1 VAFVVGVM
9 EVVMRLL
16 IPMLLLVPA
25 LALSKETAPSGPA
38 SSVVT
43 FDDDATGQPSP
54 SFKPVVGDWSV
65 IDLDGARGLMVNG
78 SRRRRRTASDDLV
91 DQGRTLYVERY
102 AEFADGVT
110 RPAYFP
116 LAIYQGECPS
126 DDLTMSVSF
135 YPKGGRT
142 EQAAGLAWN
151 IAANGTYLGA
161 RASAREDN
169 LLLFRVVRGARTILQ
184 TVPDVQTASRTW
196 HTLQV
201 ALHGRSLSVAV
212 DGQERLKREVET
224 PPTGGCGL
232 WSSGDSEVL
241 IDDFT
246 VGKAP

>member
-1 VAFVVGVM
+1 
-9 EVVMRLL
+9 MRLL

-65 IDLDGARGLMVNG
+65 VDLEGTRGLMVNG
-78 SRRRRRTASDDLV
+78 TRRRRRTPSDDLV
-91 DQGRTLYVERY
+91 EQGRTLYVERY
-102 AEFADGVT
+102 AEFANGVT
-110 RPAYFP
+110 PPAYFP
-116 LAIYQGECPS
+116 LAVYQGECPS
-126 DDLTMSVSF
+126 DDLAMSVSF
-135 YPKGGRT
+135 YPKGGRID
-142 EQAAGLAWN
+142 QAAGLAWS
-151 IAANGTYLGA
+151 ITANGSYLGA
-161 RASAREDN
+161 GASAREGN
-169 LLLFRVVRGARTILQ
+169 LRLFRVARGARTILD

-201 ALHGRSLSVAV
+201 ALHGRSLSVGV
-212 DGQERLKREVET
+212 DGQERLKREVDA

-241 IDDFT
+241 FDDFK